1 MGRPAGI
8 KRGPYKSYKK
18 TETIIP
24 WCELPPCRDNVTMER
39 IKKAAL
45 EHALYGPRTTKKR
58 VPKIPLTEEQKRIN
72 HNSSNRK
79 SYHKLSNID
88 VTGTDFNNGRG
99 RSANRRGTTGRDGG
113 VGVGVGVAVAGATGR
128 DASRGESS
136 VSKRRTVTQRSTPP
150 KKKAKS
156 CSSAATTGS
165 MASASFFNEEGRRRR
180 SNRGTF
186 SSLIVTR
193 RSCDPPINRSQLAVA
208 NNNPLLYFALDHTSE
223 KYLTM
228 INRYVSSNRPT
239 GNDYLLSNSQRLG
252 LIASAKSAKQVI
264 RRFVRDYC
272 GYSFQESIQMH
283 HVGKPEMK
291 GLFAEFDTKIVN
303 EDNCPLLKGTYIH
316 DNQSVL
322 IGTSE
327 GRGVELLYIPSIFH
341 KKSFWQK
348 ALTPLEHRLMKRL
361 FTAST
366 SVDSL
371 LQFRLDKNYTILESC
386 IALHK
391 IPNIYHHNN
400 PHLRF
405 STQSMGQCAKCHRFT
420 EKRYKTRD
428 KKTKEVIECG
438 SILLCL
444 SQNEK
449 RPVVKAY
456 YSIVIPLM
464 KITEHY
470 LRHLPPHLFPRIN
483 QWIKTYFDNE
493 CSYIS
498 LNVYWHPSAHKDLPN
513 SYWRR
518 KGKVWKKFPMEQ
530 DTNSGQYL
538 HEDYNN
544 WGFGAVLVFGAGY
557 VGFDQRYVT
566 MALQLPCPGWSI
578 VFGNYRDLLHS
589 VTPGKNGIRFSLVV
603 TNHESCVLGKDKVG
617 RDVYY

>member
-58 VPKIPLTEEQKRIN
+58 VPKIPLTEEQKIIN

-79 SYHKLSNID
+79 SYHKQKN
-88 VTGTDFNNGRG
+88 
-99 RSANRRGTTGRDGG
+99 
-113 VGVGVGVAVAGATGR
+113 GVA
-128 DASRGESS
+128 SNC
-136 VSKRRTVTQRSTPP
+136 SKRRTVSNGGAVVSTVSKPCARTKKTPKKKVKRRVSNGGAVVSSVSKPRVSKRRPVSQRSTPP
-150 KKKAKS
+150 KKTARVS
-156 CSSAATTGS
+156 NG
-165 MASASFFNEEGRRRR
+165 GRR
-180 SNRGTF
+180 SDQGTF
-186 SSLIVTR
+186 SSLIVTG
-193 RSCDPPINRSQLAVA
+193 RSCNQPINRSQS
-208 NNNPLLYFALDHTSE
+208 NPLLYFALDHTSE

-264 RRFVRDYC
+264 CRFVRDYC

-483 QWIKTYFDNE
+483 QWIKTYFNNE